1 MSRAIQVILA
11 ALVLAVG
18 LRLAWPTSPTS
29 GPATSASSRSKL
41 SSTAPGSATTP
52 ASSSSGAPARTEA
65 PAAVATAAG
74 MERSDVADSL
84 NQNGGTIHQDL
95 RVMHDVFTAWLT
107 TYRSEGNPVGEN
119 EDITAALCGRN
130 PLGVA
135 FIARDHRAINPQ
147 GALCDRWG
155 TPYRFHQLSG
165 TRMEIRSAGADR
177 RFGTTDD
184 ALWAPW
190 AGEREG

>member
-1 MSRAIQVILA
+1 MSRALQVILA
-11 ALVLAVG
+11 TLVLAVG
-18 LRLAWPTSPTS
+18 LRLAWPTSPAP
-29 GPATSASSRSKL
+29 GPATSSPARPNLTAATPRS
-41 SSTAPGSATTP
+41 AAVPDSATS
-52 ASSSSGAPARTEA
+52 AAPARPEA
-65 PAAVATAAG
+65 PSVTG
-74 MERSDVADSL
+74 LERSDVADAL
-84 NQNGGTIHQDL
+84 NRTGGTIHQDL

-135 FIARDHRAINPQ
+135 FIARDHRAINSQ

-155 TPYRFHQLSG
+155 TPFRFHQLSG

-177 RFGTTDD
+177 RFGTPDD

-190 AGEREG
+190 AVEREG

>member
-1 MSRAIQVILA
+1 MSRAIKVILA
-11 ALVLAVG
+11 TLVVAVG
-18 LRLAWPTSPTS
+18 LRLAWPTSPGPSPETSTPSRTNLSATPPGSTS
-29 GPATSASSRSKL
+29 GPAPSLSA
-41 SSTAPGSATTP
+41 PP
-52 ASSSSGAPARTEA
+52 ARMDAPA
-65 PAAVATAAG
+65 VVTAG
-74 MERSDVADSL
+74 LERSDVADAL

-107 TYRSEGNPVGEN
+107 TFRSEGNPVGEN

-130 PLGVA
+130 TLGVA

-155 TPYRFHQLSG
+155 TPFRFHQLSG

-177 RFGTTDD
+177 RFGTPDD

-190 AGEREG
+190 AVEREG